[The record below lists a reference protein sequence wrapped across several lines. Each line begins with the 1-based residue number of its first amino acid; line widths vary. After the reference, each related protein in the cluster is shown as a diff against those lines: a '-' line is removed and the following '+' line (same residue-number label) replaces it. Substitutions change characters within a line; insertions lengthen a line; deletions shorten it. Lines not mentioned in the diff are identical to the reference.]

1 MSISPLIPYS
11 APAIKVTPLTMGGR
25 ALCSS
30 SKTGYRSQYWEEDDE
45 YSYGELD

>member
-1 MSISPLIPYS
+1 MSIPFLIPYS